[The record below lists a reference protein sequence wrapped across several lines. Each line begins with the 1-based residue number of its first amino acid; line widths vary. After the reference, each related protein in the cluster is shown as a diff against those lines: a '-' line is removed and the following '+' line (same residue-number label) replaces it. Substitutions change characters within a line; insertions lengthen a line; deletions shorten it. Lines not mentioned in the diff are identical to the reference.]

1 MKKLVLAAFIGL
13 GSFAMAQ
20 QSTPLTPQQKEERQA
35 KRAEMHQQRMNEM
48 KQELGLSDSQVA
60 QINALQDRRKAE
72 MKTKMDAQKAD
83 RKAKNQ
89 AADDE
94 MRKIL
99 SPDQYTKWQASR
111 KEKME
116 KRKEMMKN
124 KGMDKGGMKKIQPV
138 KAS

>member
-20 QSTPLTPQQKEERQA
+20 QGSPLTPQQKEERQA

-60 QINALQDRRKAE
+60 QINALQDKRKAE
-72 MKTKMDAQKAD
+72 MKTKMDAQKAE
-83 RKAKNQ
+83 RKAKNK

-111 KEKME
+111 KAKME

-124 KGMDKGGMKKIQPV
+124 RGMDKGGMKKIQPV